1 MAHDFLCSALRS
13 GLVVSNQYQTGH
25 KTPERCDD
33 GDVANNLS
41 QSVSTVPGTN
51 TWYGQECHVS
61 GQQHSTLSESKTSVT
76 L

>member
-1 MAHDFLCSALRS
+1 MAHDFLRSALRF

-41 QSVSTVPGTN
+41 QSVRTAPGTN
-51 TWYGQECHVS
+51 AWYGQECHVS
-61 GQQHSTLSESKTSVT
+61 GQ
-76 L
+76 